1 MHLPEG
7 VSFQKSRSDIV
18 VYDNKGE
25 LLRKQAKC
33 VCVRVH
39 VFVYIYMIN
48 MEGIRRGEVEKE
60 PETEWRVSDAL
71 SNSSHYHKNYVIII
85 NIIMSIMIVIVIIL
99 TD

>member
-1 MHLPEG
+1 MANKTVLIFERESGIPEPSLVELVHLPEG

-18 VYDNKGE
+18 VDDNKGE

-48 MEGIRRGEVEKE
+48 MEGIRRGEV
-60 PETEWRVSDAL
+60 
-71 SNSSHYHKNYVIII
+71 
-85 NIIMSIMIVIVIIL
+85 
-99 TD
+99 